1 MIPDSMP
8 ISAMTEEHLWQI
20 IQKSFDACSGKTDE
34 QAETLANELN
44 KHRPDEIATFARH
57 FATYHRQAC
66 SWDLWGAAY
75 LINGGCSDDGFA
87 DFRSWLISRGKNW
100 YQQALINPDSLAGY
114 PDLKF
119 RGASFE
125 EFAYVATQVHEK
137 LAGDLPE
144 SCFSPDPDEPAGTA
158 WQEDDE
164 ETFRTRWPKLFA
176 RFPIAKRSTAPAPW
190 FKKIISSIFP
200 GNRNHPDR
208 R

>member
-1 MIPDSMP
+1 
-8 ISAMTEEHLWQI
+8 MTEEHFWQI
-20 IQKSFDACSGKTDE
+20 IQKSFDACSGNTDA
-34 QAETLANELN
+34 QAAALANDLD
-44 KHRPDEIATFARH
+44 KLHPDEIASFARH
-57 FATYHRQAC
+57 FATYHRQAY

-125 EFAYVATQVHEK
+125 EFAYVASQVHEK

-144 SCFSPDPDEPAGTA
+144 SCLSPDPDEPIGTA

-164 ETFRTRWPKLFA
+164 ETFRDRWPRLSA
-176 RFPIAKRSTAPAPW
+176 RFSIAGKNAPPASW
-190 FKKIISSIFP
+190 FKKIIASIFSKNP
-200 GNRNHPDR
+200 AASDR
-208 R
+208 S